1 MRSSNFSF
9 YVKFLNC
16 YSLASEKYICGL
28 DTVFDFVNLPP
39 LCCWVKKVWSITCF
53 SPGASTTRELRK
65 VMIEIRN
72 VEMERKYGVP
82 GISQRENFIKIKEK
96 IKKIKEKNR
105 VKNSC
110 SVLNKIISTYKV
122 SIKMFQAKVQVSFT
136 NSI

>member
-16 YSLASEKYICGL
+16 YNLASEKYICGL

-65 VMIEIRN
+65 VMIEIKT
-72 VEMERKYGVP
+72 VEMERKYGIP
-82 GISQRENFIKIKEK
+82 GIYQRENFIKIKEK
-96 IKKIKEKNR
+96 IKKIKEKKPGQKSLFCLEQN
-105 VKNSC
+105 NI
-110 SVLNKIISTYKV
+110 NI
-122 SIKMFQAKVQVSFT
+122 
-136 NSI
+136 